1 MKTIERDTC
10 LIEVP
15 SSRLPVPATAAAEAT
30 SSATGNWQ
38 QATAAQPATGAQR
51 TTDVAIA
58 GATGYAGQ
66 ELERILSRHQH
77 ANVVAAFS
85 SGTFSVEA
93 LLAAKPEVAFL
104 ATPNEVS
111 AEVVPAIVDAGIR
124 VIDLS
129 GAFRLGE
136 PALYP
141 SWYGFDHA
149 RPELL
154 GEAVYGLTEWCNG
167 ELKTARLV
175 ANPGCYPTS
184 ILLALRP
191 LTYMLDRTQ
200 PVICDSKSGVSGAG
214 KKSDLAYSFT
224 ELFGNFKAYG
234 VGQHRHEPE
243 IRQGLHLGERT
254 SLVFVPHLLPV
265 DRGIYSTMHIAFS
278 HAMSEEEVATI
289 YAETYADSPFVRILP
304 AGKMPELK
312 NVVNTPYAEIGFTLL
327 QGGRR
332 AVVVSVIDNLLK
344 GAASQAVQNFN
355 RMLGYPET
363 EGLL

>member
-1 MKTIERDTC
+1 MTNVDLDVC
-10 LIEVP
+10 VP
-15 SSRLPVPATAAAEAT
+15 QSAAEDAVEARPLRPSFRAAT
-30 SSATGNWQ
+30 
-38 QATAAQPATGAQR
+38 R
-51 TTDVAIA
+51 VAVA
-58 GATGYAGQ
+58 GATGYAGA
-66 ELERILSRHQH
+66 ELVSILERHPHASVSGALSSE
-77 ANVVAAFS
+77 A
-85 SGTFSVEA
+85 FSVER
-93 LLAAKPEVAFL
+93 LLEGNPELVFL

-111 AEVVPAIVDAGIR
+111 AEVAPRLVDRGVR
-124 VIDLS
+124 VVDLS

-136 PALYP
+136 PSLYP

-154 GEAVYGLTEWCNG
+154 AEAVYGLTEWCNG
-167 ELKTARLV
+167 ELAKARLV

-191 LTYMLDRTQ
+191 LAYLIDRAQ

-214 KKSDLAYSFT
+214 KKADLAYSFT

-234 VGQHRHEPE
+234 VGHHRHEPE

-254 SLVFVPHLLPV
+254 ALVFVPHLLPTV
-265 DRGIYSTMHIAFS
+265 RGIYSTMHVAFAS
-278 HAMSEEEVATI
+278 PISAEELASI
-289 YAETYADSPFVRILP
+289 YAGVYANAPFVRLLAP
-304 AGKMPELK
+304 GKMPELK
-312 NVVNTPYAEIGFTLL
+312 SVVGTPYAEIGFQLL

-355 RMLGYPET
+355 RMCGWPET
-363 EGLL
+363 EGLR

>member
-1 MKTIERDTC
+1 MNDIQHDTC
-10 LIEVP
+10 VFKELPVAGD
-15 SSRLPVPATAAAEAT
+15 RLPGAGRLDDKAL
-30 SSATGNWQ
+30 ATGNR
-38 QATAAQPATGAQR
+38 QPATV
-51 TTDVAIA
+51 VAIA
-58 GATGYAGQ
+58 GVTGYAGA
-66 ELERILSRHQH
+66 ELEKLLQRHPH
-77 ANVVAAFS
+77 AYVAGAYS
-85 SGTFSVEA
+85 SESFSVDAVVESGA
-93 LLAAKPEVAFL
+93 EIAFL

-111 AEVVPAIVDAGIR
+111 ARVVPELLDRGVR

-136 PALYP
+136 PGLYP
-141 SWYGFDHA
+141 SWYGFEHA

-154 GEAVYGLTEWCNG
+154 GEAVYGLPEWCNG

-191 LTYMLDRTQ
+191 VTYLIDRTQ
-200 PVICDSKSGVSGAG
+200 AVICDSKSGVSGAG
-214 KKSDLAYSFT
+214 KKSDLAYSFS

-254 SLVFVPHLLPV
+254 TLVFVPHLLPTV
-265 DRGIYSTMHIAFS
+265 RGIYSTMHVGFTHPVSA
-278 HAMSEEEVATI
+278 EELSSL
-289 YAETYADSPFVRILP
+289 YADVYANAPFVRVLAP
-304 AGKMPELK
+304 GKVPELK
-312 NVVNTPYAEIGFTLL
+312 DVVNTPYCEIGFTLL
-327 QGGRR
+327 NGGRR
-332 AVVVSVIDNLLK
+332 AVIVSVIDNLLK

-355 RMLGYPET
+355 RMQGYAEW